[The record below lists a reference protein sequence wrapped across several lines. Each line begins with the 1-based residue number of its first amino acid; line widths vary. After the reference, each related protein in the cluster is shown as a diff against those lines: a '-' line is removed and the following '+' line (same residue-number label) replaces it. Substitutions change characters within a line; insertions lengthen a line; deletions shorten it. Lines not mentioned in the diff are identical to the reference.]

1 MIIDLRNRILL
12 FILPLNLTFVFF
24 LLKITL
30 QKVQRK
36 LSNIIIILFHIM
48 NTMSKLIGFIIS

>member
-12 FILPLNLTFVFF
+12 FILPLNLTFVFTQDYSP
-24 LLKITL
+24 KSSG
-30 QKVQRK
+30 K

>member
-12 FILPLNLTFVFF
+12 FILPLNLTFVFTQDYSP
-24 LLKITL
+24 KSSG
-30 QKVQRK
+30 K
-36 LSNIIIILFHIM
+36 LSNIIIILFHTM